1 MKLMHVFYLIFPILI
16 CSSFLSSC
24 NSNIPKKEIALY
36 FQNNYFDD
44 GPITWSEF
52 HMYDELPDDAISQL
66 DDIFL
71 AADFSYLEKN
81 LLLIADNSYLPKIE
95 NSINGYDENIY
106 VIINQ
111 EDSIYFNKNNQFF
124 SNNDFLFVKTKN

>member
-66 DDIFL
+66 DDI
-71 AADFSYLEKN
+71 
-81 LLLIADNSYLPKIE
+81 PKIE